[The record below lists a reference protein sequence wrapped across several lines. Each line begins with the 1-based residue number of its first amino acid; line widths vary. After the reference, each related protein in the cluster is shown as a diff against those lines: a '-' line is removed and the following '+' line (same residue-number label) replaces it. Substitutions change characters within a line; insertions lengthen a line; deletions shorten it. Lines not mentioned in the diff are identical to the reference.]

1 MCEDNSQTLSIQKHE
16 GRHLGLAKGL
26 GQTSRSY
33 LQSGA
38 ITWHR
43 SRNIPKHLLTGR
55 CIYNTFW
62 YIYLSIYL
70 CIYLSIYLSVYL
82 SICLSIYLSI
92 HPSIYLSIDRSI
104 DLSIYRSI
112 YLSKLIYI
120 YINIIESVN
129 RHLVTMFIAQS
140 RTRQLQKVPEVCQAT
155 QPRARQKQ
163 GHAKEGAKNSEVAP
177 CNDVLV
183 EIVAWAFWA
192 FWAFG
197 NSCTVSVL
205 HFMRPGFRG

>member
-38 ITWHR
+38 ITWHW

-70 CIYLSIYLSVYL
+70 SIWFYLSVCLSVYLYAYLSIYLSIYR
-82 SICLSIYLSI
+82 SIY
-92 HPSIYLSIDRSI
+92 RSI
-104 DLSIYRSI
+104 DLSIYYI
-112 YLSKLIYI
+112 DLSNLHLYKY
-120 YINIIESVN
+120 YWIIKPSPGDHVYCPKQNSATSKGTGGLPSHAAPSSPE
-129 RHLVTMFIAQS
+129 
-140 RTRQLQKVPEVCQAT
+140 TRAC
-155 QPRARQKQ
+155 
-163 GHAKEGAKNSEVAP
+163 
-177 CNDVLV
+177 
-183 EIVAWAFWA
+183 
-192 FWAFG
+192 
-197 NSCTVSVL
+197 
-205 HFMRPGFRG
+205 